1 RCAGIGTRGAAAGP
15 GRGGRRRGGRCQR
28 GYKGGKSCL
37 RRAGRRTLYGGRSG
51 WAGPGDAGG
60 GEGPPG
66 RRLRSPRVAERTC
79 GPGACARSMGG
90 VGGPARPGAPLP
102 TFRWEQIRQHNLP
115 GDKWL
120 VLERRVYDISRW
132 AQRHPGGSRLIGHHG
147 AEDATDAF
155 HAFHQDLNFVR
166 KFLQPLLIG
175 ELAPEEPSQDGSP
188 NAQLIED
195 FRALRQAAEDMKL
208 FEAQPSFFALL
219 LGHVLAME
227 VLAWLLVYLLGPG
240 WVPGALAALVLAVS
254 QAQSWCLQHDLGH
267 ASVFRKSRWNH
278 LAQQF
283 VMGQLKGF
291 SAHWWNFR
299 HFQHHAKPNIFHK
312 DPDVTVAPVFL
323 LGESSI
329 EGPLLLSPQYG
340 KKKRRYLPYNHQHL
354 YFFLIGPPL
363 LTLVNFEVENLAY
376 MLVCMQWTDLLWAA
390 SFYLRFFLSY
400 IPFYGVPGALLL
412 FVAVRVLE
420 SHWFVW
426 ITQMNHIPKE
436 IGHEKHRDWASSQLA
451 ATCNVEPSLF
461 NDWFSGHLNFQ
472 IEHQCQHYSL
482 RSLFP
487 TMPRHNYRRVA
498 PLVKALCA
506 KHGLSY
512 EVKPFFTALVDI
524 IG

>member
-1 RCAGIGTRGAAAGP
+1 
-15 GRGGRRRGGRCQR
+15 
-28 GYKGGKSCL
+28 
-37 RRAGRRTLYGGRSG
+37 
-51 WAGPGDAGG
+51 
-60 GEGPPG
+60 
-66 RRLRSPRVAERTC
+66 
-79 GPGACARSMGG
+79 MGG
-90 VGGPARPGAPLP
+90 VGEPGAGRGPREGPVRPGAPLP
-102 TFRWEQIRQHNLP
+102 TYRWEQIRQHDLP

-120 VLERRVYDISRW
+120 VIERRVYDISRW

-155 HAFHQDLNFVR
+155 HAFHQDLGFVR

-175 ELAPEEPSQDGSP
+175 ELAPEEPGQDGAQ
-188 NAQLIED
+188 NAQLIQD

-208 FEAQPSFFALL
+208 FEASPAFFALL
-219 LGHVLAME
+219 LGHILAME
-227 VLAWLLVYLLGPG
+227 VLAWLLICLLGPG
-240 WVPGALAALVLAVS
+240 WVPSTLAALILAIS

-267 ASVFRKSRWNH
+267 ASVFRKSWWNH
-278 LAQQF
+278 VAQQF
-283 VMGQLKGF
+283 VMGQLKVRVVVGGQPGAEWGARVGGAALGLPSMWAQSGGRARPYPTEPLPPPQGF

-299 HFQHHAKPNIFHK
+299 HFQHHAKPNVFHK

-323 LGESSI
+323 LGESSV
-329 EGPLLLSPQYG
+329 EYG
-340 KKKRRYLPYNHQHL
+340 KRKRRYLPYNHQHL

-376 MLVCMQWTDLLWAA
+376 MLVCMQWADLLWAA
-390 SFYLRFFLSY
+390 SFYARFFLSY
-400 IPFYGVPGALLL
+400 VPFYGVSGALLL

-451 ATCNVEPSLF
+451 ATCNVEPSF
-461 NDWFSGHLNFQ
+461 FIDWFSGHLNFQ
-472 IEHQCQHYSL
+472 IEHH
-482 RSLFP
+482 LFP

-498 PLVKALCA
+498 PLVQALCA

-512 EVKPFFTALVDI
+512 EVKPFLTALVDI
-524 IG
+524 VRSLKKSGDTWLDAYLHQ

>member
-1 RCAGIGTRGAAAGP
+1 MSGVGEPGGGP
-15 GRGGRRRGGRCQR
+15 GPR
-28 GYKGGKSCL
+28 
-37 RRAGRRTLYGGRSG
+37 
-51 WAGPGDAGG
+51 
-60 GEGPPG
+60 EGPAP
-66 RRLRSPRVAERTC
+66 L
-79 GPGACARSMGG
+79 
-90 VGGPARPGAPLP
+90 GAPLP
-102 TFRWEQIRQHNLP
+102 IFRWEQIRQHDLP

-120 VLERRVYDISRW
+120 VIERRVYDISRW

-155 HAFHQDLNFVR
+155 HAFHQDLRYVR
-166 KFLQPLLIG
+166 KFLKPLLIG
-175 ELAPEEPSQDGSP
+175 ELAPEEPSQDGAQ

-208 FEAQPSFFALL
+208 FEADHTFFALL
-219 LGHVLAME
+219 LGHILAME
-227 VLAWLLVYLLGPG
+227 LLAWLIIYLSGTG
-240 WVPGALAALVLAVS
+240 WVSSILAALILAIS
-254 QAQSWCLQHDLGH
+254 QAQCWCLQHDLGH
-267 ASVFRKSRWNH
+267 ASIFTKSRWNQV
-278 LAQQF
+278 AQQF

-323 LGESSI
+323 LGESSV
-329 EGPLLLSPQYG
+329 EYG

-354 YFFLIGPPL
+354 YFFLR
-363 LTLVNFEVENLAY
+363 LVVGCQFL
-376 MLVCMQWTDLLWAA
+376 
-390 SFYLRFFLSY
+390 LRFFLSY
-400 IPFYGVPGALLL
+400 APFFGATGTLLL

-461 NDWFSGHLNFQ
+461 IDWFSGHLNFQ
-472 IEHQCQHYSL
+472 IEHH
-482 RSLFP
+482 LFP

-498 PLVKALCA
+498 PLVKAFCT
-506 KHGLSY
+506 KHGLHY
-512 EVKPFFTALVDI
+512 EVKPFLTALVDI
-524 IG
+524 IGSLKKSGDIWLDAYLHQ

>member
-1 RCAGIGTRGAAAGP
+1 
-15 GRGGRRRGGRCQR
+15 
-28 GYKGGKSCL
+28 
-37 RRAGRRTLYGGRSG
+37 
-51 WAGPGDAGG
+51 
-60 GEGPPG
+60 
-66 RRLRSPRVAERTC
+66 
-79 GPGACARSMGG
+79 MGG
-90 VGGPARPGAPLP
+90 VGEQGEGPAPLGAPLP

-120 VLERRVYDISRW
+120 VIERRVYDISRW
-132 AQRHPGGSRLIGHHG
+132 AQRHPGGSRLIGHYG

-155 HAFHQDLNFVR
+155 RAFHQDLSFVR

-175 ELAPEEPSQDGSP
+175 ELAPEEPSQDGP
-188 NAQLIED
+188 QDAQC
-195 FRALRQAAEDMKL
+195 
-208 FEAQPSFFALL
+208 
-219 LGHVLAME
+219 
-227 VLAWLLVYLLGPG
+227 
-240 WVPGALAALVLAVS
+240 
-254 QAQSWCLQHDLGH
+254 WCLQHDLGH
-267 ASVFRKSRWNH
+267 TSVFRKSQWNH
-278 LAQQF
+278 VAQQF

-323 LGESSI
+323 LGESSV
-329 EGPLLLSPQYG
+329 EYG
-340 KKKRRYLPYNHQHL
+340 KKKLRYLPYHRQHL

-390 SFYLRFFLSY
+390 SFYSRFFLCY
-400 IPFYGVPGALLL
+400 APFYGLPGALLL

-461 NDWFSGHLNFQ
+461 IDWFSGHLNFQ
-472 IEHQCQHYSL
+472 IEHH
-482 RSLFP
+482 LFP

-506 KHGLSY
+506 KHGLNY
-512 EVKPFFTALVDI
+512 EVKPFLTALVDI
-524 IG
+524 IGSLKKSGDVWLEAYLHQ

>member
-1 RCAGIGTRGAAAGP
+1 
-15 GRGGRRRGGRCQR
+15 
-28 GYKGGKSCL
+28 
-37 RRAGRRTLYGGRSG
+37 
-51 WAGPGDAGG
+51 
-60 GEGPPG
+60 
-66 RRLRSPRVAERTC
+66 
-79 GPGACARSMGG
+79 MGG
-90 VGGPARPGAPLP
+90 VGEPGGGPVRLGAPLP
-102 TFRWEQIRQHNLP
+102 TFRWEQIRPHNLP

-120 VLERRVYDISRW
+120 VIERRVYDISRW

-155 HAFHQDLNFVR
+155 RAFHQDLSFVR

-175 ELAPEEPSQDGSP
+175 ELAPEEPSQDGLQ

-195 FRALRQAAEDMKL
+195 FRGLRQAVEDMKL
-208 FEAQPSFFALL
+208 FEAKPAFFALL
-219 LGHVLAME
+219 LGHILAME
-227 VLAWLLVYLLGPG
+227 
-240 WVPGALAALVLAVS
+240 
-254 QAQSWCLQHDLGH
+254 AQSWCLQHDLGH
-267 ASVFRKSRWNH
+267 ISIFRKSRWNH
-278 LAQQF
+278 VAQQF

-329 EGPLLLSPQYG
+329 EYG

-390 SFYLRFFLSY
+390 SFYARFLLSY
-400 IPFYGVPGALLL
+400 MPFYGVPGAMLL

-461 NDWFSGHLNFQ
+461 LDWFSGHLNFQ
-472 IEHQCQHYSL
+472 IEHH
-482 RSLFP
+482 LFP
-487 TMPRHNYRRVA
+487 TMPRHNYRKVA

-512 EVKPFFTALVDI
+512 EVKPFLTALVDI
-524 IG
+524 IGSLKKSGNMWLEAYLHQ

>member
-1 RCAGIGTRGAAAGP
+1 
-15 GRGGRRRGGRCQR
+15 
-28 GYKGGKSCL
+28 
-37 RRAGRRTLYGGRSG
+37 
-51 WAGPGDAGG
+51 
-60 GEGPPG
+60 
-66 RRLRSPRVAERTC
+66 
-79 GPGACARSMGG
+79 MGG
-90 VGGPARPGAPLP
+90 VGEPDWEPGQRGAPLP
-102 TFRWEQIRQHNLP
+102 TLRWEQVRRHNLP

-120 VLERRVYDISRW
+120 VIERRVYDISRW

-155 HAFHQDLNFVR
+155 HAFHQDLSFVR

-175 ELAPEEPSQDGSP
+175 ELAPEEPSQDGP
-188 NAQLIED
+188 QNTQLIED
-195 FRALRQAAEDMKL
+195 FRALRQAVEDMKL
-208 FEAQPSFFALL
+208 FEAKPAFFGLL
-219 LGHVLAME
+219 LGHILAME
-227 VLAWLLVYLLGPG
+227 VLAWLMIYMLGPG
-240 WVPGALAALVLAVS
+240 WVPSTLAALILAVS

-267 ASVFRKSRWNH
+267 TSIFRNSRWNH

-323 LGESSI
+323 LGESSV
-329 EGPLLLSPQYG
+329 EYG

-390 SFYLRFFLSY
+390 SFYARFLLSY

-426 ITQMNHIPKE
+426 ITQMNHIPRE

-461 NDWFSGHLNFQ
+461 IDWFSGHLNFQ
-472 IEHQCQHYSL
+472 IEHQPRHLPWTSWKAQERWCPGPGVPRHRL
-482 RSLFP
+482 PRSLFP

-512 EVKPFFTALVDI
+512 EVKPFLTALVDI
-524 IG
+524 IRSLKKSGNVWLEAYLHQ

>member
-1 RCAGIGTRGAAAGP
+1 
-15 GRGGRRRGGRCQR
+15 
-28 GYKGGKSCL
+28 
-37 RRAGRRTLYGGRSG
+37 
-51 WAGPGDAGG
+51 
-60 GEGPPG
+60 
-66 RRLRSPRVAERTC
+66 
-79 GPGACARSMGG
+79 MGG
-90 VGGPARPGAPLP
+90 VGEPGGGRGPREGSVRPRAPLP
-102 TFRWEQIRQHNLP
+102 TFRWEQIRPHDLP

-120 VLERRVYDISRW
+120 VIERRVYDISRW

-155 HAFHQDLNFVR
+155 HAFHQDLGFVR

-175 ELAPEEPSQDGSP
+175 ELAPEEPSQDGAQ
-188 NAQLIED
+188 NAQLVED

-208 FEAQPSFFALL
+208 FEASPTFFALL
-219 LGHVLAME
+219 LGHILAME
-227 VLAWLLVYLLGPG
+227 VLAWLLILFLGPG
-240 WVPGALAALVLAVS
+240 WVPSTLAALILAIS

-267 ASVFRKSRWNH
+267 ASIFRKSRWNH
-278 LAQQF
+278 VAQQF

-312 DPDVTVAPVFL
+312 DPDVTLAPVFL

-329 EGPLLLSPQYG
+329 EYG
-340 KKKRRYLPYNHQHL
+340 KRKRRYLPYNHQHL

-376 MLVCMQWTDLLWAA
+376 MLVCMQWADLLWAA
-390 SFYLRFFLSY
+390 SFYARFFLSY
-400 IPFYGVPGALLL
+400 VPFYGVPGVLLL

-461 NDWFSGHLNFQ
+461 IDWFSGHLNFQ
-472 IEHQCQHYSL
+472 IEHH
-482 RSLFP
+482 LFP
-487 TMPRHNYRRVA
+487 TMPRHNYRKVA
-498 PLVKALCA
+498 PLVKALCT

-524 IG
+524 IRSLKKSGDIWLDAYLHQ